1 MASSQG
7 WIFHRDAVVEYLAR
21 ERENLKA
28 KLQAWEEANDP
39 LKRRDSEERSRS
51 SQLRHTWKES
61 EQNVISSKKRSIS
74 EVEGSKPNSFWIAA
88 NPSPAQDSGN
98 KGSLGERPDTTPR
111 CPMSGE
117 KLRFKDLVPVN
128 FEMTSDGDH
137 EKGMFCCAITKRPI
151 THQQA
156 LLIKPSGVVVLES
169 AFKQSLDRNDARCPV
184 TGAPLTKS
192 DIIRLQVGGTSY
204 SAHNKVEV
212 KVHKYV

>member
-1 MASSQG
+1 MASIQG
-7 WIFHRDAVVEYLAR
+7 WIFDRDAVVEYLAR
-21 ERENLKA
+21 EREELKA
-28 KLQAWEEANDP
+28 KFQAWEKASDS
-39 LKRRDSEERSRS
+39 LKKRDSEEKSRS
-51 SQLRHTWKES
+51 SQLDAWNES
-61 EQNVISSKKRSIS
+61 EKNVISSKKRSIS

-98 KGSLGERPDTTPR
+98 KGSLGERPDTTPL
-111 CPMSGE
+111 CPMSGD

-137 EKGMFCCAITKRPI
+137 EKGMYCCAITKRPI

-156 LLIKPSGVVVLES
+156 LLVKPSGVVVLES
-169 AFKQSLDRNDARCPV
+169 AFKQSLDRHDARCPV
-184 TGAPLTKS
+184 TGAQLIKS